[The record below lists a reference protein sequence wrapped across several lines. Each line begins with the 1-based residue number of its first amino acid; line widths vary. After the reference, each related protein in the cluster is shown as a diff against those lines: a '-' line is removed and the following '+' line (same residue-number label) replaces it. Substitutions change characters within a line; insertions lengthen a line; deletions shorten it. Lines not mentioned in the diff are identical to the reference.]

1 MTHINHSFR
10 FLRACI
16 VHLAMAEQPAE
27 GVGSLFFELAGDLR
41 LAMLA
46 KLGKKGYRLSQLAA
60 ELDATMQ
67 EAHRNMTR
75 LIESGLVSKGR
86 EGELVLTAYG
96 RIVVSLIPSYDFL
109 YKNSEFFADHS
120 LGDLPLKFVQRLGA
134 FRECETVRGVM
145 AILQRWKSLY
155 SDSGEFIKE
164 IMAQVPLD
172 LIETISSRVEKGV
185 KFSYIFA
192 ANAVVPRGRT
202 QLLQKVG
209 WRNLISRGLVERR
222 MLSDV
227 KVMAIFNEKQGCVM
241 FPNQKGEP
249 DLNVMFYGETQEFLE
264 WCSDFFDY
272 QWKIAGPFDEGKLQ
286 HEV

>member
-1 MTHINHSFR
+1 MW
-10 FLRACI
+10 L
-16 VHLAMAEQPAE
+16 VDLVMAEQPAE

-41 LAMLA
+41 LSMLS
-46 KLGKKGYRLSQLAA
+46 KLGEKDSRLSQLAS

-75 LIESGLVSKGR
+75 LIEAGLVSKGR
-86 EGELVLTAYG
+86 EGELVLTSYG
-96 RIVVSLIPSYDFL
+96 RTVVSLIPSCDFL
-109 YKNSEFFADHS
+109 YKNREFFADHS

-134 FRECETVRGVM
+134 FQDCETVHGVM

-155 SDSGEFIKE
+155 SDSCEFIRE

-172 LIETISSRVEKGV
+172 LIETISGRVEKGV

-192 ANAVVPRGRT
+192 ANAVVPKGRT

-209 WRNLISRGLVERR
+209 WRNLISKGLVERR
-222 MLSDV
+222 MLPDV

-241 FPNQKGEP
+241 FPNLKGEP
-249 DLNVMFYGETQEFLE
+249 DLNTMFYGETPAFLE
-264 WCSDFFDY
+264 WCSDFFDH
-272 QWKIAGPFDEGKLQ
+272 QWKMAGPFDEGKLK

>member
-1 MTHINHSFR
+1 
-10 FLRACI
+10 
-16 VHLAMAEQPAE
+16 MAGTEQQPTE

-41 LAMLA
+41 LAMMA
-46 KLGKKGYRLSQLAA
+46 KLEHKDYRLSQLAS

-75 LIESGLVSKGR
+75 LIDSGLVSKGR

-96 RIVVSLIPSYDFL
+96 RTVVSLVPSYEFL
-109 YKNSEFFADHS
+109 YKNREFFADHS

-134 FRECETVRGVM
+134 FSGCEMVHGVM
-145 AILQRWKSLY
+145 AILQRWKNLY
-155 SDSGEFIKE
+155 SESDKFIKE
-164 IMAQVPLD
+164 TMAQVPLD
-172 LIETISSRVEKGV
+172 LIETISSRVNEGV

-192 ANAVVPRGRT
+192 SNAVVPKGRT

-209 WRNLISRGLVERR
+209 WRNFINKGLVERR
-222 MLSDV
+222 MLPDV
-227 KVMAIFNEKQGCVM
+227 KIMAIFNEKQGCVM

-249 DLNVMFYGETQEFLE
+249 DLNVMFYGETSEFLE

-272 QWKIAGPFDEGKLQ
+272 QWQMAGAFDEGKLK

>member
-1 MTHINHSFR
+1 MS
-10 FLRACI
+10 
-16 VHLAMAEQPAE
+16 EQPAE

-41 LAMLA
+41 LSMLA
-46 KLGKKGYRLSQLAA
+46 RLGEKDCRLSQLAS

-75 LIESGLVSKGR
+75 LIESGLVYKGR
-86 EGELVLTAYG
+86 EGELVLTSYG
-96 RIVVSLIPSYDFL
+96 RTVVSLVPSYDFL
-109 YKNSEFFADHS
+109 YKNKEFFADHS

-134 FRECETVRGVM
+134 LGGCETVHGVM

-155 SDSGEFIKE
+155 SNSGEFIRE

-172 LIETISSRVEKGV
+172 LIETIFGRVEKGV
-185 KFSYIFA
+185 RFSYIFS
-192 ANAVVPRGRT
+192 ANAVVPKGRT

-209 WRNLISRGLVERR
+209 WRNLISKGLVERR
-222 MLSDV
+222 MLAEV

-249 DLNVMFYGETQEFLE
+249 DLNVMFYGETSEFLE
-264 WCSDFFDY
+264 WCSDFFDHR
-272 QWKIAGPFDEGKLQ
+272 WKMADPFDEGKLK